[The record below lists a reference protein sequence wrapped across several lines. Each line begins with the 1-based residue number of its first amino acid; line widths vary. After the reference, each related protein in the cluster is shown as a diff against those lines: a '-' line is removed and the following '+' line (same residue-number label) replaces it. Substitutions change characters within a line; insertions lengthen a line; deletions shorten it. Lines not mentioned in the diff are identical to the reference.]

1 MFFITC
7 FESLS
12 GDSRKRIVGFVTDPK
27 VAEECLRNNHMDIH
41 ESIYDYAV
49 IERMYEG
56 FYPFTDFRKFY
67 KWNEN
72 ECGYR
77 EIPEPTEMH
86 GVCNIAF

>member
-1 MFFITC
+1 MYFITC
-7 FESLS
+7 LESLS
-12 GDSRKRIVGFVTDPK
+12 EDSGKRTVGFATELIF
-27 VAEECLRNNHMDIH
+27 AETYLHNNYMDIR

-56 FYPFTDFRKFY
+56 LYPFTDFRKFY
-67 KWNEN
+67 KWNED
-72 ECGYR
+72 EGGYR

>member
-1 MFFITC
+1 MYFITC
-7 FESLS
+7 FDSLS
-12 GDSRKRIVGFVTDPK
+12 EDSGKRTVGFVKDLS
-27 VAEECLRNNHMDIH
+27 VAERCLRDNYMDIR

-56 FYPFTDFRKFY
+56 IYPFTDYRKFY
-67 KWNEN
+67 KWNGN
-72 ECGYR
+72 EYGYR